1 MILSRMKLNKPKFW
15 KDKINFI
22 SIFLY
27 PLSLIFILVVHLKK
41 IFTRDIEFKIPI
53 ICIGNIYLGGT
64 GKTPACIF
72 LANEFLKIGKKVA
85 IVRKFYVS
93 HEDEHG
99 LIKENFS
106 NLILNKER
114 IQGVIEAE
122 KSGLDCIIL
131 DDGFQ
136 DFSIKKNLNILCFH
150 QNQLIGNG
158 LVLPAGPLRE
168 SLNSLKRAHCI
179 LINGKKNESFEKKI
193 LNINKDLKIF
203 YSSYKPQN
211 LEQFRNKKLLAVAG
225 IGNPENFFQLIEE
238 NNLKIAEK
246 LIFPD
251 HHIFSQ
257 IEIDS
262 IKNKLKSS
270 GYQIITTEKDYFK
283 MKHFDIKKLNYL
295 KISLEISDKEKFIKM
310 AKGVFSEKT

>member
-1 MILSRMKLNKPKFW
+1 MKLNKPKFW
-15 KDKINFI
+15 KEKINLI

-27 PLSLIFILVVHLKK
+27 PLSLIFILAVNLKK
-41 IFTRDIEFKIPI
+41 ILTKNIEFKIPI

-64 GKTPACIF
+64 GKTPASIF
-72 LANEFLKIGKKVA
+72 LAKEFLTMGKKSV
-85 IVRKFYVS
+85 IVRKFYTN
-93 HEDEHG
+93 HKDEHD

-106 NLILNKER
+106 NLILNKDR
-114 IQGVIEAE
+114 IQGVMEAE
-122 KSGLDCIIL
+122 KYKHDCIIL

-168 SLNSLKRAHCI
+168 SLSSLKRAHGI
-179 LINGKKNESFEKKI
+179 LINGKKNDTFEKKI
-193 LNINKDLKIF
+193 LNINKNLKIF
-203 YSSYKPQN
+203 YSKYKPQN
-211 LEQFRNKKLLAVAG
+211 LEEFKNKKLLAIAG
-225 IGNPENFFQLIEE
+225 IGNPENFLQLIKE
-238 NNLKIAEK
+238 NNLKVEEE

-257 IEIDS
+257 IEIEN
-262 IKNKLKSS
+262 IKSKLKSS

-283 MKHFDIKKLNYL
+283 MKHFDINELNYL
-295 KISLEISDKEKFIKM
+295 KISLEISEKEKFIEM
-310 AKGVFSEKT
+310 AKGVFNEKF